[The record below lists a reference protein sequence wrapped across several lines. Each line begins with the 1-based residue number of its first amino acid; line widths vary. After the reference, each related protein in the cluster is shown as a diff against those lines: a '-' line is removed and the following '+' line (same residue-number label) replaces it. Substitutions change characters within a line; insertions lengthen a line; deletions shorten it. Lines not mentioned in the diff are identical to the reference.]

1 MIQPCLRVLFL
12 AGFYECEL
20 KIMFFFRYEK
30 IILMRFGLCNPALPL
45 RLFLRG
51 LQIPFMMDETGADLS
66 SLTLSDSLRGMCN
79 ILLFQLSQS
88 SITEI
93 RCLEAVTP
101 VPTRGSWLTGH
112 VRQ

>member
-51 LQIPFMMDETGADLS
+51 LQIPFMMGETRADLCFF
-66 SLTLSDSLRGMCN
+66 SLPVSIRVRLLICFFY
-79 ILLFQLSQS
+79 ILIDYINEIFALQS
-88 SITEI
+88 
-93 RCLEAVTP
+93 CTP
-101 VPTRGSWLTGH
+101 A
-112 VRQ
+112 